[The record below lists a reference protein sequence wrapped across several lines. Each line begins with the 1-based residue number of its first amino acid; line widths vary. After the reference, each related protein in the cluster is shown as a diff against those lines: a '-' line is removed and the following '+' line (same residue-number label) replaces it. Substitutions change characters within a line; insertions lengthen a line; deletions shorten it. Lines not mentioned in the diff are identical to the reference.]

1 MKNLIICLSILAL
14 ATSCKKYEGPYEQV
28 PETVDTTSWQDGYT
42 DGGVLPGGGTQTQN
56 TLVGTKWVIIKIVS
70 AFSTVYPN
78 DTINFVNAG
87 NYILNQNAQRP
98 YSYSQIT
105 GSTNKSLTLYYFYPF
120 GGSHYSGQISPYA
133 VEDGEMNNIEF
144 TDLQNNTSK
153 IRVWLK
159 KI

>member
-1 MKNLIICLSILAL
+1 MALTFTSPSDDIIFQEGTAAYNFQASGTILAGQL
-14 ATSCKKYEGPYEQV
+14 
-28 PETVDTTSWQDGYT
+28 
-42 DGGVLPGGGTQTQN
+42 
-56 TLVGTKWVIIKIVS
+56 
-70 AFSTVYPN
+70 VYPN
-78 DTINFVNAG
+78 DTINFINAG

-105 GSTNKSLTLYYFYPF
+105 GSTNKSLTLYHFYPF

-133 VEDGEMNNIEF
+133 VEDGEMNNIVF